1 MPLLVVG
8 LAGWVL
14 FLDAP
19 FVTFAGETA
28 IEGVSALTHDR
39 WPLLA
44 FAAALTATGATLW
57 LVRLGHA
64 LGRRQA
70 GAFAVGFSRRSALT
84 ALAALTAV
92 AGAFG
97 LLALRDRRFPN
108 VLARADPITT
118 KQLRQRSF
126 EMNYACDERCT
137 LSGPRLFVQGTGAA
151 VIDEFALEFSEI
163 PTLGENFASDE
174 ERSSLT
180 EEGVSL
186 PRRGV
191 GEPVNVLLSPA
202 QARQLVR
209 SLSPG
214 EEAAL
219 FFTVSDHQG
228 NRAASAV
235 MLTRSER

>member
-1 MPLLVVG
+1 MRRSLRLRARP
-8 LAGWVL
+8 
-14 FLDAP
+14 
-19 FVTFAGETA
+19 A

-92 AGAFG
+92 AGVFG

-108 VLARADPITT
+108 VLGGRSDHHEATG
-118 KQLRQRSF
+118 QRSF

-235 MLTRSER
+235 MLTRSGR